1 MLVVILCSLSAL
13 ITYIIYINNIHWK
26 VIQKIKWMSI
36 ISDIKQINTI
46 YELALEGKIPMLK
59 KGKMKKELIE
69 SKKSYEE
76 YLDFCKR
83 NDLVIPKKCTQI
95 SSRIINAEDVLD
107 PKKALDRELNRARD
121 DYNDTYNQLS
131 KNGEELYL
139 LREQSKKMIDQC
151 ELLINS
157 IAKIHKTFGSEI
169 KQIQVEKEKF
179 KASVDFAKKQEED
192 LKKSLKASVAGVA
205 TGASVAVGGP
215 TLALW
220 VATTFGTASTG
231 TAISSLSGAAA
242 TNAALAWLGGGTLAA
257 SGGGIA
263 VGEALLAIIGPIG
276 WTVAGVTIFAGVV
289 SFVTN
294 KIKGDK
300 LKKDEIAC
308 IKKATLTL
316 RKTSSDIKQI
326 YLETKA
332 LNKALKKQL
341 KECRKYENVHYASL
355 SKEEQYLLGAFVNNV
370 ASLSEL
376 MNKTVGD
383 QGAQVQNI

>member
-139 LREQSKKMIDQC
+139 LREQSKKND
-151 ELLINS
+151 
-157 IAKIHKTFGSEI
+157 
-169 KQIQVEKEKF
+169 
-179 KASVDFAKKQEED
+179 
-192 LKKSLKASVAGVA
+192 
-205 TGASVAVGGP
+205 
-215 TLALW
+215 
-220 VATTFGTASTG
+220 
-231 TAISSLSGAAA
+231 
-242 TNAALAWLGGGTLAA
+242 
-257 SGGGIA
+257 
-263 VGEALLAIIGPIG
+263 
-276 WTVAGVTIFAGVV
+276 
-289 SFVTN
+289 
-294 KIKGDK
+294 
-300 LKKDEIAC
+300 
-308 IKKATLTL
+308 
-316 RKTSSDIKQI
+316 
-326 YLETKA
+326 
-332 LNKALKKQL
+332 
-341 KECRKYENVHYASL
+341 
-355 SKEEQYLLGAFVNNV
+355 
-370 ASLSEL
+370 
-376 MNKTVGD
+376 
-383 QGAQVQNI
+383 

>member
-192 LKKSLKASVAGVA
+192 LKKSLKAGVAGVA

-294 KIKGDK
+294 KIKGEK

-355 SKEEQYLLGAFVNNV
+355 SKEEQYLLGSFVNNV

-383 QGAQVQNI
+383 QNEKTEDI

>member
-1 MLVVILCSLSAL
+1 MLVVILCSLFAL
-13 ITYIIYINNIHWK
+13 LIYIIYINNIHWK

-46 YELALEGKIPMLK
+46 YELTLEDKIPMLK

-107 PKKALDRELNRARD
+107 PRKALDRELNRARD

-139 LREQSKKMIDQC
+139 LREQSNEIIAQC
-151 ELLINS
+151 ESLINS
-157 IAKIHKTFGSEI
+157 IAKSHKTFGSEL
-169 KQIQVEKEKF
+169 KRIQVEKEKF
-179 KASVDFAKKQEED
+179 KASVDFAKKQED
-192 LKKSLKASVAGVA
+192 ALKKSLKASAAGVA
-205 TGASVAVGGP
+205 TGAGVAVGGP

-263 VGEALLAIIGPIG
+263 AGEALLAIIGPIG

-294 KIKGDK
+294 KIKGEK

-355 SKEEQYLLGAFVNNV
+355 SKEEQYLLGSFVNNV

-383 QGAQVQNI
+383 QNEKTEDI